1 MSNSPQTSAP
11 ALVLYNPI
19 QGDKTEVPQL
29 PQVWVTIHQSATSAS
44 LMAGAVTY
52 AVTKMAGTVTTY
64 TVSKGVELSGTVLAE
79 GAKLIAGQTAKTN
92 VQHKADAAAET
103 ITAVGQAAT
112 NTLSMVTAAGAAA
125 VAGATM
131 MVGNVVGNLLYSTYK
146 YLKPEPAV
154 VDQQAVP
161 VAVNDKDEYEFII
174 CDVKTNAPVVQVQQQ
189 LKQQASE
196 QEETQQLS
204 QALSHQIPSLPPMPQ
219 SKGRGFK

>member
-1 MSNSPQTSAP
+1 MADIIHFFHKPVQGKDMSDHQTSPASGPP

-19 QGDKTEVPQL
+19 QGGKTEVPQL

-64 TVSKGVELSGTVLAE
+64 TVSKGVEFSGTVLAE
-79 GAKLIAGQTAKTN
+79 GANLIAGQTAKAT
-92 VQHKADAAAET
+92 VRQKAGVAAET
-103 ITAVGQAAT
+103 ITVAGQSAT

-131 MVGNVVGNLLYSTYK
+131 MIGNVVGNLLYNTYK
-146 YLKPEPAV
+146 FLKPESVP

-161 VAVNDKDEYEFII
+161 VVTHDKDEYEFII
-174 CDVKTNAPVVQVQQQ
+174 CDVKPREVAAT
-189 LKQQASE
+189 
-196 QEETQQLS
+196 
-204 QALSHQIPSLPPMPQ
+204 SLNDGGEK
-219 SKGRGFK
+219 S

>member
-1 MSNSPQTSAP
+1 MQSKEMSQATAP
-11 ALVLYNPI
+11 ALVVYNPI
-19 QGDKTEVPQL
+19 QGGKTEVPQL

-79 GAKLIAGQTAKTN
+79 GAKLIAGQTAKAN
-92 VQHKADAAAET
+92 VQNRADAVAEK
-103 ITAVGQAAT
+103 INTAGQTAT

-146 YLKPEPAV
+146 FLKPESA

-161 VAVNDKDEYEFII
+161 VSVNDKDEYEFII
-174 CDVKTNAPVVQVQQQ
+174 CDVKTSAVAATAVATPAAVAPVVATGEGATDAPE
-189 LKQQASE
+189 KS
-196 QEETQQLS
+196 S
-204 QALSHQIPSLPPMPQ
+204 Q
-219 SKGRGFK
+219 

>member
-29 PQVWVTIHQSATSAS
+29 PQVWITIHQSATSAS
-44 LMAGAVTY
+44 MMAGAVTY

-64 TVSKGVELSGTVLAE
+64 TVSKSVELSGTVLAE
-79 GAKLIAGQTAKTN
+79 GAKLLAGQTAKNN
-92 VQHKADAAAET
+92 VQYKAEAAAEK

-146 YLKPEPAV
+146 YLKPDDA

-174 CDVKTNAPVVQVQQQ
+174 CDVKNPAPSG
-189 LKQQASE
+189 ASG
-196 QEETQQLS
+196 
-204 QALSHQIPSLPPMPQ
+204 ALPEKKTPPN
-219 SKGRGFK
+219 K